1 MPGIA
6 RQFEPHI
13 TRSGGI
19 PSKYCFTVRCSA
31 CSTTETYEAGR
42 SVSDADVRRYFDGRG
57 WILGRRR
64 SDDLCS
70 ACLGTSGHTRPPR
83 LRDEPH
89 RREAILP
96 AKEADRTPAP
106 ADKRHRETAD
116 ILARHLGKPEALA
129 AEVFRP
135 RGTQSPRSIVSD
147 AVAQPV
153 PSPALPCEIEQ
164 TLIGIASDLKGLR
177 STMEQV
183 AEQIRQLV
191 ALGGQQIEAVA
202 RLAPFMV
209 QSTDR
214 ISGGL
219 QDVVSAVRAMPGSA
233 VSGIE
238 PAAPDG
244 EADTAYNQEAEAEP
258 EPLEAPG
265 AVQPSRRVRR
275 PSEDRSMARRKAP
288 DAISVKSIP
297 DAKRPDRFYTS
308 VRLPREMW
316 DGAGF
321 TEGDR
326 IQLDWTKK
334 TLSITRVPDGGV
346 KPKAIGET
354 VVVLQ
359 SWRLGALNFDR
370 AKIASGDGSL
380 RLTMRP

>member
-6 RQFEPHI
+6 RQFEPQI

-19 PSKYCFTVRCSA
+19 PAKYCFAVRCSA
-31 CSTTETYEAGR
+31 CTKAEIYEAGR
-42 SVSDADVRRYFDGRG
+42 SVSDAEVRRYFDGRG

-70 ACLGTSGHTRPPR
+70 ACLEVSSHTRPPR
-83 LRDEPH
+83 SRDEPH
-89 RREAILP
+89 RRKAILP
-96 AKEADRTPAP
+96 PKEADRSTAP
-106 ADKRHRETAD
+106 ANTRHRETAD
-116 ILARHLGKPEALA
+116 ILARHLGKPETLA

-135 RGTQSPRSIVSD
+135 RGTQSPRSIVPD
-147 AVAQPV
+147 AATQPA
-153 PSPALPCEIEQ
+153 PSPALPSEIEQ
-164 TLIGIASDLKGLR
+164 TLIGIASDLKGFR
-177 STMEQV
+177 STLDLI

-191 ALGGQQIEAVA
+191 ALGGQQIVAVA
-202 RLAPFMV
+202 RLAPIMV

-214 ISGGL
+214 MSSGL

-233 VSGIE
+233 VSEIQP
-238 PAAPDG
+238 PASDG
-244 EADTAYNQEAEAEP
+244 EADTAANQESETE
-258 EPLEAPG
+258 PG
-265 AVQPSRRVRR
+265 AVEAGVAVQPARRARR
-275 PSEDRSMARRKAP
+275 PSEDKSPARRKAP

-297 DAKRPDRFYTS
+297 DPKRPDRFYTAI
-308 VRLPREMW
+308 RLPRDLW

-321 TEGDR
+321 AEGDR

-334 TLSITRVPDGGV
+334 TLSITRVPVGGV

-359 SWRLGALNFDR
+359 SWRLGALNLDR

-380 RLTMRP
+380 RLTMGP

>member
-6 RQFEPHI
+6 RQFEPQI

-19 PSKYCFTVRCSA
+19 PAKYYFTVRCSA
-31 CSTTETYEAGR
+31 CTTTETYEAGR

-64 SDDLCS
+64 LDDLCS
-70 ACLGTSGHTRPPR
+70 ACLEASGHTRPHR
-83 LRDEPH
+83 SRDEPH
-89 RREAILP
+89 SHEAILP
-96 AKEADRTPAP
+96 MKEADRSTAP
-106 ADKRHRETAD
+106 ANKRHRETAD

-135 RGTQSPRSIVSD
+135 RRAQGPRSVVPDAATQSAP
-147 AVAQPV
+147 
-153 PSPALPCEIEQ
+153 PSALPSEVEQ
-164 TLIGIASDLKGLR
+164 TLIGIASDLKSLR
-177 STMEQV
+177 STMALM

-191 ALGGQQIEAVA
+191 TLGGQQIEAVA

-214 ISGGL
+214 ISAGL
-219 QDVVSAVRAMPGSA
+219 QDVVSAVRAVPGSA

-238 PAAPDG
+238 PSDSNG
-244 EADTAYNQEAEAEP
+244 EADTAPSQEAEAGP
-258 EPLEAPG
+258 VEATG
-265 AVQPSRRVRR
+265 AVQPSRRARGPR
-275 PSEDRSMARRKAP
+275 QDRNPARRKAP

-297 DAKRPDRFYTS
+297 DAKRPARFYTS
-308 VRLPREMW
+308 IRLPRELW

-326 IQLDWTKK
+326 IHLDWTKK
-334 TLSITRVPDGGV
+334 TLSITRAPDGGV
-346 KPKAIGET
+346 KPKAIGGT

-380 RLTMRP
+380 RLTMKP

>member
-6 RQFEPHI
+6 RQFEPQI

-31 CSTTETYEAGR
+31 CTSTETYEAGK

-70 ACLGTSGHTRPPR
+70 ACLETSGHTPPPR
-83 LRDEPH
+83 SRDESH
-89 RREAILP
+89 RRKAILP
-96 AKEADRTPAP
+96 TKEADRSTAP

-135 RGTQSPRSIVSD
+135 RGTQGPRSIVPD
-147 AVAQPV
+147 AVAQPA
-153 PSPALPCEIEQ
+153 PSPALPSEIEQ
-164 TLIGIASDLKGLR
+164 TLIGIASDLKGFR
-177 STMEQV
+177 STMEHM

-202 RLAPFMV
+202 RLAPIMI
-209 QSTDR
+209 QTTDR

-238 PAAPDG
+238 PPASDG
-244 EADTAYNQEAEAEP
+244 EADTAANQEPEAE
-258 EPLEAPG
+258 LGAVEAG
-265 AVQPSRRVRR
+265 VAVQPSRRVRR
-275 PSEDRSMARRKAP
+275 PSEDKSPARRKAP
-288 DAISVKSIP
+288 DAIFVKSIP

-308 VRLPREMW
+308 IRLPREMW

-321 TEGDR
+321 AEGDR

-334 TLSITRVPDGGV
+334 TLSITRVLDGGV

-354 VVVLQ
+354 IVVLQ

-370 AKIASGDGSL
+370 AKIASDDGSL
-380 RLTMRP
+380 RLTMRQ